1 MKNSERTASMKQY
14 IVEITAAAL
23 ADMEE
28 IYNHIAY
35 VLLSPENAMGQYN
48 RIADKILSL
57 ESMPERNRIMDADL
71 GLTREL
77 RRTFVDNY
85 TVFYEI
91 RKDRVI
97 ITDVLYSA
105 SDIESRLRNKIK

>member
-1 MKNSERTASMKQY
+1 MKAY

-35 VLLSPENAMGQYN
+35 VLLSSENAMRQYN
-48 RIADKILSL
+48 RIADKILDL
-57 ESMPERNRIMDADL
+57 EYMPERNRILDIDL
-71 GLTREL
+71 CLTREL

-91 RKDRVI
+91 CEDRVI
-97 ITDVLYSA
+97 VTDVLYSA
-105 SDIESRLRNKIK
+105 SDIEKRLADKNYKEQNR

>member
-1 MKNSERTASMKQY
+1 MKQY

-35 VLLSPENAMGQYN
+35 VLLSPENAMRQYN
-48 RIADKILSL
+48 RIADKILDL
-57 ESMPERNRIMDADL
+57 EYMPERNRIMDTDL

-85 TVFYEI
+85 IVFYEI
-91 RKDRVI
+91 HKDRVI
-97 ITDVLYSA
+97 VTDVMYSA
-105 SDIESRLRNKIK
+105 SDFEKRLVNRN

>member
-1 MKNSERTASMKQY
+1 MKQY

-35 VLLSPENAMGQYN
+35 VLLSPENAMRQYN

-85 TVFYEI
+85 TVFYKI

-97 ITDVLYSA
+97 VTDVLYSV
-105 SDIESRLRNKIK
+105 SDIESRLRNKTK

>member
-1 MKNSERTASMKQY
+1 MKQY

-35 VLLSPENAMGQYN
+35 VLLSPENAMRQYN
-48 RIADKILSL
+48 RIADKILGL
-57 ESMPERNRIMDADL
+57 ESMPERNRIMDADF

-91 RKDRVI
+91 REDRVI

-105 SDIESRLRNKIK
+105 SDIEKRLADRN